1 MNQLTLLQ
9 NLTPAEIYSQEK
21 VDVILSKITEE
32 AKSVTHDI
40 NTVAGR
46 KEIASLAYKIAQSKT
61 FMDECGKKLGEDA
74 KKTLDTI
81 NAERKKIRDTLDV
94 LKEQIRQPLTEWEK
108 QDEARKTRLK
118 IGLQTIEKAS
128 QDFVRDWQQK
138 SMADFDQALANLVE
152 SKNLDWEDYIED
164 AETIIR
170 IAEERVTTTRGNKK
184 AYDDQQEELRL
195 LRVEKEEREKV
206 EAARIEKEREETR
219 LLTEAEAK
227 KKAEELAKKEESERE
242 QKRLE
247 REKQVALEKEQAIA
261 KEKQD
266 ADRRVKEAEEKAQRE
281 KDAAVEKERQRAFN
295 EHLAQEE
302 AEKKR
307 QANLKHRAKINNEVL
322 KALAAQGFDDEQGK
336 KIITAI
342 VSGQVPHT
350 KISY

>member
-1 MNQLTLLQ
+1 MNQLTVLQ

-21 VDVILSKITEE
+21 VDAILSKITEE
-32 AKSVTHDI
+32 AKAVKYDI
-40 NTVAGR
+40 TTVAGR
-46 KEIASLAYKIAQSKT
+46 REVASLAYKIAQSKT

-81 NAERKKIRDTLDV
+81 NAERKKIRDTLDT

-118 IGLQTIEKAS
+118 TGLQTIEKAS

-138 SMADFDQALANLVE
+138 SMADFDQALANLAE
-152 SKNLDWEDYIED
+152 SKNLDWEDYAED

-184 AYDDQQEELRL
+184 AYDEQQEELRL
-195 LRVEKEEREKV
+195 LRVEKEERDKAEAERLEIERNQAWIKADLEAKAKQA
-206 EAARIEKEREETR
+206 EAAKREE
-219 LLTEAEAK
+219 AD
-227 KKAEELAKKEESERE
+227 RE
-242 QKRLE
+242 QKRIE
-247 REKQVALEKEQAIA
+247 REKQVAIEKEAAIA

-266 ADRRVKEAEEKAQRE
+266 ADRRVKEAEEKAQRD

-295 EHLAQEE
+295 EHIAKEE

-307 QANLKHRAKINNEVL
+307 QLNLKHRAKINNEVL
-322 KALAAQGFDDEQGK
+322 KALMAQGTDEELSK

-342 VSGQVPHT
+342 VSGMVPHT